1 MHTARRD
8 LTAGAMADG
17 DDRSQAVLPTGRCLG
32 ILAGSGSL
40 PLEVADAVQRRGE
53 RVQIIGL
60 RGVASDAIQSF
71 PHGWTGLGQVGRM
84 LRLMRAA
91 DCDRLLILGGLRR
104 PNVWQLRPDLGFF
117 RHIGTIATIMRGGD
131 DAVLRR
137 VIGFFERQGLT
148 VVGVADVAPEVVASA
163 GQIAGAGLGDAAML
177 AVQNASDLLDS
188 TSRFD
193 MGQAAIA
200 TPRGVIGIEDGGGTA
215 RLLASTPA
223 RSASDAKGKVSKD
236 RHAKAADGAVRVLMK
251 RAKVGQDM
259 RVDMPAI
266 GPQTV
271 AEAVTAGVSVIASA
285 GGEALIAERSAT
297 VAAADSAGIVI
308 AGVDVNRPA
317 VPRMTLGAEAR
328 ALVAAVTHLG
338 ADAERALAITLTCAP
353 HVDGPDVGTFVRRG
367 HAMVCLARG
376 LAERTWNARLADL
389 HGPRSH
395 WVKRRR
401 HGTLAISI
409 ARAHM
414 QDRNA
419 QRIASLLT
427 ALARLHIA
435 HLIVVHDEAPQ
446 PMLAMAGLE
455 PGALDRQ
462 CAAADI
468 RLVML
473 SRAAVKQPA

>member
-1 MHTARRD
+1 
-8 LTAGAMADG
+8 MADG
-17 DDRSQAVLPTGRCLG
+17 DGRSHAVLQTGGCLG

-40 PLEVADAVQRRGE
+40 PLEVADTVQRRGD
-53 RVQIIGL
+53 RVHVIGL
-60 RGVASDAIQSF
+60 RGVASSDIQSF
-71 PHGWTGLGQVGRM
+71 PHSWTGLGQVGRM

-91 DCDRLLILGGLRR
+91 ECDRLLILGGLRR

-148 VVGVADVAPEVVASA
+148 VVSVADVAPDVVASA
-163 GQIAGAGLGDAAML
+163 GQLAGAALNDAAIL

-215 RLLASTPA
+215 RLLASTPT
-223 RSASDAKGKVSKD
+223 RRTTDAVGGD
-236 RHAKAADGAVRVLMK
+236 ARVLMK

-271 AEAVTAGVSVIASA
+271 ADAATAGVSVIAIA
-285 GGEALIAERSAT
+285 AGEALIAERSAT
-297 VAAADSAGIVI
+297 VAAADAAGITI

-328 ALVAAVTHLG
+328 ALVAAVKHLG
-338 ADAERALAITLTCAP
+338 ADAERALAITLTCVP

-376 LAERTWNARLADL
+376 LAERTWNGRLADL

-401 HGTLAISI
+401 HGTLAIAI

-473 SRAAVKQPA
+473 SRAAGKQPA